1 MVSDY
6 QLPTYYYF
14 TNLKIDTVS
23 VRPLTF
29 WKEHQSRFPAI
40 AALARDALS
49 FPATGAGV
57 ERLFNTARD
66 VCHYRRGRMKAE
78 TIEELMMF
86 LCTSKFDVEE
96 QEAKLLEKFFSH
108 DELEAAKEEREEKLN
123 EVEVNP
129 ISDTEEQE
137 DELEDEP
144 EDIELDEA
152 SLPAAEQDSPGSPS
166 LPPNCTQTRVS
177 GRKRKSREDDIFEYH

>member
-1 MVSDY
+1 MS
-6 QLPTYYYF
+6 
-14 TNLKIDTVS
+14 
-23 VRPLTF
+23 PLTF

-66 VCHYRRGRMKAE
+66 ICHYRRGRIKSK
-78 TIEELMMF
+78 TIEDLMMF
-86 LCTSKFDVEE
+86 LCTSRFDIEE
-96 QEAKLLEKFFSH
+96 QEAKLLKEYFTW
-108 DELEAAKEEREEKLN
+108 DEIEAAKEEKDGKIDVIENDL
-123 EVEVNP
+123 

-137 DELEDEP
+137 VEIDNQDKNRDL
-144 EDIELDEA
+144 IELDEA
-152 SLPAAEQDSPGSPS
+152 SVSAGEHDARPDPS
-166 LPPNCTQTRVS
+166 LPPTQTQIRAS